1 MVCGLMANDGLSGCG
16 PRNIYVDFG
25 ASWCNTLLLHTKLE
39 EARKRTGPWL
49 VYAFEAAPLI
59 APYVE
64 SCAAE
69 LTAGRLIPAAPVPPT
84 GSSTEFVKYV
94 KAHDKLKICY
104 EVDERK
110 VKKCVFSLPEMV
122 RNMSQLSAHPW
133 LGSRETVSARL
144 AAARHACPKR
154 ASTFTAIHAAASDG
168 KKMVRMSG
176 GIEQLM
182 VGGSKPFGMNGLYAH
197 NQSIGGKAHETVWDV
212 LAFDTARWI
221 QQSVRPEDFFV
232 LKMDIEGFEHKVIPA
247 MLKANLTGLIDVFA
261 WECHYGIPGST
272 CHSLHAAAFGMPG
285 FLPTE
290 AVYSES
296 RGSGNFRKIDKIERL
311 KIQRYSLMF
320 ANEGVEV
327 RAKRGV

>member
-1 MVCGLMANDGLSGCG
+1 
-16 PRNIYVDFG
+16 
-25 ASWCNTLLLHTKLE
+25 
-39 EARKRTGPWL
+39 
-49 VYAFEAAPLI
+49 
-59 APYVE
+59 
-64 SCAAE
+64 
-69 LTAGRLIPAAPVPPT
+69 
-84 GSSTEFVKYV
+84 
-94 KAHDKLKICY
+94 
-104 EVDERK
+104 
-110 VKKCVFSLPEMV
+110 
-122 RNMSQLSAHPW
+122 
-133 LGSRETVSARL
+133 
-144 AAARHACPKR
+144 
-154 ASTFTAIHAAASDG
+154 
-168 KKMVRMSG
+168 MSG

-197 NQSIGGKAHETVWDV
+197 NKSIGGEAHGAVWSV
-212 LAFDTARWI
+212 LAVDTVRWI